1 MSDESLSRR
10 KMATSRQNAP
20 EVICS
25 SYSNAIKGV
34 VAVEYRALR
43 FLSIVFLA
51 LALVGLTIIALS
63 PAHWVVRV
71 IAASLGGA
79 TCVAIGVMYY
89 FFRKWTT

>member
-1 MSDESLSRR
+1 
-10 KMATSRQNAP
+10 MATSRQNAP

-25 SYSNAIKGV
+25 GYSNAIKGV

-43 FLSIVFLA
+43 FLSFVFLT

-71 IAASLGGA
+71 IAASIGGA
-79 TCVAIGVMYY
+79 TCVAIGIMYY
-89 FFRKWTT
+89 VYRKWTT